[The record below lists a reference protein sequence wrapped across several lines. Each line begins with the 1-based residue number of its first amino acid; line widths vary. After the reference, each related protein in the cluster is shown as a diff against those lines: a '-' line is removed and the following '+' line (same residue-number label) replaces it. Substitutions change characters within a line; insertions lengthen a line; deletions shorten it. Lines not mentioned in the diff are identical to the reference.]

1 MSRISFQDEQPSELD
16 VFPGGSHDKVATAIC
31 SYVADDQNSRVV
43 GLDGEFGSGKS
54 SILKMLDLKLRGLE
68 SKYKV

>member
-1 MSRISFQDEQPSELD
+1 MSRISFQSEQPSELD

-31 SYVADDQNSRVV
+31 NYVADDQNSRVI

-54 SILKMLDLKLRGLE
+54 SIDRK
-68 SKYKV
+68 SVV